1 MTSLSS
7 KIQNT
12 LLATMLAITA
22 IFLAI
27 GIPIQVTMTQNSTDL
42 ICFSLDAIARRDND
56 NLANE
61 LFENRNAA
69 ITLRLNEILHTHKV
83 LGVALYDEQGHLLEF
98 AIDGLTPPAR
108 LAEPKYPHDRHYCQT
123 AENGLIFVKPIRAM
137 GSSLGWLWIAYDM
150 SAINRQIAIYYL
162 FFGGLL
168 SLSIGCMFVLVRW
181 RTRKFI
187 IAPLQELV
195 SVMEDTRA
203 GASLPHATLTN
214 PADEVARLYK
224 TFNDMSQRLY
234 ASYTELNHK
243 NAQLQTVLE
252 EKERKALE
260 LEESEARFRT
270 IVSQA
275 PVGILLFDNEGTI
288 VEINEHFADIMGAPG
303 MEHILGINMIR
314 DVQDKGVVEC
324 VREAI
329 ETGSA
334 FYENYYTSIS
344 GRKTVYVRVNLLR
357 INKDLLC
364 GVFEDLTKQRE
375 MLKALTESEKSLASL
390 NKSLEDTVQE
400 RTKELTR
407 QTNDLKKA
415 NIRLKELDTL
425 KTSFL
430 SSVSHELRTPLTS
443 ILGFAKITLKQFKRH
458 IHPFI
463 VDSTSAM
470 TKAEA
475 IESNLTI
482 IGREGERL
490 SRLVNDV
497 LDMARIESGRMPW
510 NDALT
515 SPTQVVENVIS
526 AASGDFQNSK
536 ISLKTDIQPAM
547 PDIVIDPDK
556 LFQVIRNLLHN
567 AMKFTEEGSV
577 TVTARNLVE
586 EDVIEIRVQ
595 DTGAGIAPAD
605 IDSIFDK
612 FHQIANTSDELAKP
626 KGSGLG
632 LSISRQIVEHYRG
645 TIWVES
651 TPGQGATFIVHL
663 PVR

>member
-1 MTSLSS
+1 
-7 KIQNT
+7 
-12 LLATMLAITA
+12 MLAITA

-42 ICFSLDAIARRDND
+42 TCFSLDAIARRDND

-61 LFENRNAA
+61 LFEDRNAA
-69 ITLRLNEILHTHKV
+69 ISLRLDEILNVHKV

-108 LAEPKYPHDRHYCQT
+108 LAEQKAPHDTHYCQKT
-123 AENGLIFVKPIRAM
+123 DDGLIFVKPIRAM

-168 SLSIGCMFVLVRW
+168 SLSIGCMFFLVRW
-181 RTRKFI
+181 RTKQFI

-195 SVMEDTRA
+195 SVMEGTRA
-203 GASLPHATLTN
+203 GASLPHATLSN
-214 PADEVARLYK
+214 PADEVASLYK
-224 TFNDMSQRLY
+224 TYNDMSQRLY

-275 PVGILLFDNEGTI
+275 PVGILIFDNQGTI

-303 MEHILGINMIR
+303 MEHILGINMIQ
-314 DVQDKGVVEC
+314 DVQDKGVVES
-324 VREAI
+324 VRSAI
-329 ETGSA
+329 ENGSA

-357 INKDLLC
+357 INNDLLC

-407 QTNDLKKA
+407 QANDLKEA

-425 KTSFL
+425 KTAFL

-458 IHPFI
+458 IHPLI
-463 VDSTSAM
+463 TGSNNAM

-475 IESNLTI
+475 IENNLTI

-510 NDALT
+510 NDVQV
-515 SPTQVVENVIS
+515 SPTDVVENVIS
-526 AASGDFQNSK
+526 AASGDFQNST
-536 ISLKTDIQPAM
+536 IALKTNIQPAM

-577 TVTARNLVE
+577 TVTAHHLVE
-586 EDVIEIRVQ
+586 ENVIEIRVQ
-595 DTGAGIAPAD
+595 DTGTGIDPAD
-605 IDSIFDK
+605 MDSIFDK
-612 FHQIANTSDELAKP
+612 FHQIDSASNELAKP

-632 LSISRQIVEHYRG
+632 LSISRQIVDHYHG

-651 TPGQGATFIVHL
+651 TPGHGATFIVHF
-663 PVR
+663 PVQ